1 MGYIVYDGKV
11 LEFKVEDR
19 LLAHLQIVIV
29 NKFRRN
35 ESLMFSWREP
45 AETGDGRAT
54 VWLSPNIGLR
64 FKFAGGRT
72 PDINPTWLAALY
84 SAADSGRGLYA
95 VDEPTRDP
103 TTELFGTSGD
113 AVDWGKDRTPPVH
126 PRSARPLAGEQAS
139 A

>member
-1 MGYIVYDGKV
+1 MGYIVYDGEV

-35 ESLMFSWREP
+35 ESFLFSWREP

-64 FKFAGGRT
+64 FKFAGGRA

-84 SAADSGRGLYA
+84 EAADSGRGLYA
-95 VDEPTRDP
+95 VDEPRVDSATALP
-103 TTELFGTSGD
+103 GTSGD
-113 AVDWGKDRTPPVH
+113 AVDWGRERTPTAR
-126 PRSARPLAGEQAS
+126 PRAARPLGG
-139 A
+139 